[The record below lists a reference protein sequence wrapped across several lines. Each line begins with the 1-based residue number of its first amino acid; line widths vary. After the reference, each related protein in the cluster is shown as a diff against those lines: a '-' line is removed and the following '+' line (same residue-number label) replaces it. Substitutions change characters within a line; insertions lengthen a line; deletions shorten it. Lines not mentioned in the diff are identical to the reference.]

1 MFYVMEIELFTSN
14 LCKYV
19 RKREKR
25 VCFHSSL
32 ENDRLAPIG
41 AKMKYEGGNG
51 ELLGGLQ
58 HVKTHL

>member
-1 MFYVMEIELFTSN
+1 MS
-14 LCKYV
+14 
-19 RKREKR
+19 EKR

-41 AKMKYEGGNG
+41 AKMKYEGGSG